1 MAIIPRN
8 LLIYL
13 QPCGKQNSKRKNPE
27 PSSRTSISS
36 MAAAMEK
43 LILLSVLLLP
53 LVLSSPLGSIFH
65 QHKATYR
72 PSLGADPGD
81 PLYLT
86 PYIKKGDVATGE
98 VLHDSIVSTVI
109 VHCL

>member
-1 MAIIPRN
+1 
-8 LLIYL
+8 
-13 QPCGKQNSKRKNPE
+13 
-27 PSSRTSISS
+27 